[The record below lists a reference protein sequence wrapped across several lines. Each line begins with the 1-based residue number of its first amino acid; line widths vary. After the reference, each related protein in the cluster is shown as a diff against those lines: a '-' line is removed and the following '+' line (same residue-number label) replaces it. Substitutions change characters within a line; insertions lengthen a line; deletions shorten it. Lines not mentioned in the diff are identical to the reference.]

1 MVFTGHIPSGT
12 RGAMDGIIAKLKYY
26 RALAKSFLKGDPR
39 GYMKIKRTLRG
50 DTDLERLQNHVEE
63 YNTWVEQQWKNRI
76 TYINWYLDYYNAEGG
91 VPPAQ
96 ADPSL
101 YSPLP
106 KKKDLQFNLVNELPN
121 PMRLFP
127 DPPIVD
133 TEESAGEE
141 ESEEESREE
150 ILDLLS
156 GNFEEMR
163 QNSVSW
169 HVL

>member
-1 MVFTGHIPSGT
+1 
-12 RGAMDGIIAKLKYY
+12 MDDIIDELKYY

-39 GYMKIKRTLRG
+39 GYMKIKRTRRGGKNLRSG
-50 DTDLERLQNHVEE
+50 DTELKRLQSYVAE
-63 YNTWVEQQWKNRI
+63 YNTWVEQQWENRI
-76 TYINWYLDYYNAEGG
+76 VYINWYLDYYNAEGG

-101 YSPLP
+101 YTPLP
-106 KKKDLQFNLVNELPN
+106 KKKELQFNLVNELPK
-121 PMRLFP
+121 PRRLFP
-127 DPPIVD
+127 DPPIANTD
-133 TEESAGEE
+133 ESAGEE

-156 GNFEEMR
+156 GNFGEMR